1 MAGQNDEL
9 RRLRPDGLVFGK
21 SQPDRFDALLV
32 PALTDEVKAFL
43 DSLPRLEFRDLL
55 IDLAEENLVTSDP
68 FFAIHDEGLSPLRNL
83 VARIRLGRHSPRLP
97 NLLYGREAV
106 VSGDDLLVHDG
117 HLVPRG
123 DRESPRAG
131 ANVLVFAEREA
142 DDLRAARVGALTEK
156 RNELDGKRVTKVRGN
171 VFDLLVRAA
180 KGDLIFGHT

>member
-1 MAGQNDEL
+1 
-9 RRLRPDGLVFGK
+9 
-21 SQPDRFDALLV
+21 
-32 PALTDEVKAFL
+32 
-43 DSLPRLEFRDLL
+43 
-55 IDLAEENLVTSDP
+55 
-68 FFAIHDEGLSPLRNL
+68 